1 MTSVTPRPTAQCNSN
16 STDLNNSYSPRVDDY
31 VRWVDSLGRITEGW
45 VYFASEHYI
54 TIEVSVKDKPKC
66 EYTRN
71 EKHKK
76 VHCLV
81 CCFPYDWK
89 DLQYVKNRRDRIDID
104 QYKSQEGRYSDPQ

>member
-1 MTSVTPRPTAQCNSN
+1 MTSVTPRPIAQCNST
-16 STDLNNSYSPRVDDY
+16 STDSNNSYSPRVDDY
-31 VRWVDSLGRITEGW
+31 VRWVDSLGRVTEGW
-45 VYFASEHYI
+45 VYFSSEHYI

-89 DLQYVKNRRDRIDID
+89 DLQYIKNRRDPIDID